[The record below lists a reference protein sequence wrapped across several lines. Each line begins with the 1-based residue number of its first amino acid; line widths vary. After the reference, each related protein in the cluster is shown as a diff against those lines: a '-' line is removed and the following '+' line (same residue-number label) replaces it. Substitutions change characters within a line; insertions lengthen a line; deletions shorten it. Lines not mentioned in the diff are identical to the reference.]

1 MENKKMVG
9 FGGGQGRGHRYV
21 SLGGESTTACAG
33 RGTHLPP
40 RSGHCRLSQSS
51 LWAGGGVLVL
61 FPLPHPGEWSL
72 KLQLGF
78 GVGCCR
84 GAIAIVGCS
93 IWGDSQGYIRHH
105 CEKWHTVQPGWGLR
119 LGRAQHRPDSTFGVV
134 VKPDGDRRGRG
145 PPGHAPSQTV
155 LRPNRTCV
163 PWGSEEEEGE
173 EEVLQDR
180 GH

>member
-1 MENKKMVG
+1 MVG
-9 FGGGQGRGHRYV
+9 FGGGGGQGRGHRYV
-21 SLGGESTTACAG
+21 SLGGSLQQPVLGGGPTCPHTPATAAC
-33 RGTHLPP
+33 P
-40 RSGHCRLSQSS
+40 RAPFGP
-51 LWAGGGVLVL
+51 GGGVLVL

-78 GVGCCR
+78 GAGCCR